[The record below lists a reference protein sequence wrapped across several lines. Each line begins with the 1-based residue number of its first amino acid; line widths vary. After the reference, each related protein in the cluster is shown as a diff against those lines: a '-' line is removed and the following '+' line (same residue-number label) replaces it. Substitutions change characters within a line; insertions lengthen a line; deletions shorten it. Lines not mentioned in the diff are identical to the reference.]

1 MYCRR
6 SVQFPLAAGCPWPWA
21 GSEFAGLLTALHF
34 LCSPSSGG
42 HRWIGGIGVICKPW
56 LLTEDERLIFGLV
69 TFSVILP

>member
-21 GSEFAGLLTALHF
+21 GSEFAGLLAYYVS
-34 LCSPSSGG
+34 CAAPSSGG
-42 HRWIGGIGVICKPW
+42 HRWIEGRGVIHKPW